1 MDLWPVHPPVE
12 YPSSRSFS
20 LLPLNPRHDQ
30 IHNLRLLAF
39 GQLLTLRY
47 FVPLLQA
54 SSAAAGC
61 CMHAL
66 ECRVAVHGGLLPVIQ
81 RMGRGELDPYEIL
94 RMPPD
99 RLHPFFFQIFSF
111 LFRQMKARPKLRPF
125 QLIQRLFNR
134 LHVSLN
140 KSPSVHQDSHP

>member
-1 MDLWPVHPPVE
+1 MSFIMCLWLKTRGSFFRLNHPQAE
-12 YPSSRSFS
+12 YLASRPFS
-20 LLPLNPRHDQ
+20 LLPLYPCQYQ

-47 FVPLLQA
+47 FVPLLQT
-54 SSAAAGC
+54 SSASAGC

-66 ECRVAVHGGLLPVIQ
+66 ECRMAVHWGLLPVIQ

-99 RLHPFFFQIFSF
+99 GLHPFFFQIFSF
-111 LFRQMKARPKLRPF
+111 LFRQMKAGTEL
-125 QLIQRLFNR
+125 
-134 LHVSLN
+134 
-140 KSPSVHQDSHP
+140 